1 MNKKVLLQDLSER
14 MAQRKGLTRKDA
26 DLFVRSV
33 FEVIGEYLQTD
44 KIVKVKGLGTFKLVT
59 VESRA
64 SVDVNT
70 GERIVIKGYTKVSFT
85 PDAVLRDEINKPFAQ
100 FETVVL
106 NEGTDVDEMERVEAP
121 ELPELP
127 TTESIEDVAEVAEPV
142 LSSPVGDAPDFDE
155 EKVEEEETADEE
167 MPVEGG
173 VVETAAIEEE
183 ALECET
189 ENQAVEPEVMPLPEE
204 NRDTVANDETVGQPK
219 PESTPESPVEKE
231 VHVAS
236 QQVEFQKV
244 EHQTVE
250 NQHIVQVAPEYTEGR
265 RALSVWAW
273 TSICLAVL
281 LLMCGSYYAGHR
293 HWFCPGDC
301 RNEAVVMPRKDKVKK
316 PVSSVKKET
325 ENRTDSVQV
334 RNERHTGVSEKT
346 VRSVSEASRTTYPQ
360 VEGGRFEIV
369 GTKGVHQLKPGETL
383 RGLAL
388 KYYGSK
394 EYVDYIIVHNE
405 IKNPDIVPVNME
417 LKLPELTLKRR

>member
-106 NEGTDVDEMERVEAP
+106 NEGTNVDEMERVEAP

-127 TTESIEDVAEVAEPV
+127 TTESIEEVAEVAEPV
-142 LSSPVGDAPDFDE
+142 LSSPVGDAPDSDE

-173 VVETAAIEEE
+173 VVEAEAIEEE
-183 ALECET
+183 AIECET
-189 ENQAVEPEVMPLPEE
+189 ENQTVEPEVMPLPEE
-204 NRDTVANDETVGQPK
+204 NLDTVADETAGQPK
-219 PESTPESPVEKE
+219 HESTPESPVEKE
-231 VHVAS
+231 VHVGS

-273 TSICLAVL
+273 TCICLAVL

-301 RNEAVVMPRKDKVKK
+301 RSEAVVLPRKDKVKK

-346 VRSVSEASRTTYPQ
+346 AQSVSEVSKTVYPQ

-369 GTKGVHQLKPGETL
+369 RTKGVHQLKPGETL